1 MYVLV
6 AAIAR
11 SGPADRSSVQ
21 SARSASGEDG
31 SLVSATVGAP
41 WRRAASTTATMSGE
55 APDWLMART
64 RVRVS
69 RGSAP
74 YTDTTDGV
82 ASPTVSPFRTPSTYW
97 A

>member
-11 SGPADRSSVQ
+11 SGPADSAMVQ
-21 SARSASGEDG
+21 SAAAASGEAG

-41 WRRAASTTATMSGE
+41 WRRAASTTATMSGD
-55 APDWLMART
+55 APDWLMAMT
-64 RVRVS
+64 SVCSS

-74 YTDTTDGV
+74 
-82 ASPTVSPFRTPSTYW
+82 
-97 A
+97 